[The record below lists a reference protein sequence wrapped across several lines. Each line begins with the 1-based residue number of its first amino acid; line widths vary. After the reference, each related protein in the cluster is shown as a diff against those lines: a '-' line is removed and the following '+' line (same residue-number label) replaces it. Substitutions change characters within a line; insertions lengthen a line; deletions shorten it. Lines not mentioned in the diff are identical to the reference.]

1 MQVINPIFHPKLH
14 VHINYTLIPW
24 ETVLKT
30 KGGHHSMPRNLQV
43 PQVSSDWMSPRK
55 CGQTCPMMS
64 CGPDSPPSCPW

>member
-14 VHINYTLIPW
+14 VHNYTLLTW

-30 KGGHHSMPRNLQV
+30 KGCHHSMPRNLQV

-55 CGQTCPMMS
+55 CGQTCRMMS